1 MDLHAA
7 YTPTLLW
14 VDLRRERS
22 IQTIHSDLSNVC
34 DIRPLVLDNH
44 LGLIK
49 NIETTYP
56 DIICFEYDFPN
67 IGRLQILQQAKHAFP
82 SIPILMIT
90 EHHSEALAIW
100 ALRARVWDYLVK
112 PITFDD
118 LCRRIT
124 TLSSFRQRPSSA
136 HTRNM
141 VLPYQT
147 ASSITGI
154 DAPLPRKQPLHRAIE
169 YFDENYQD
177 KVSISVLAQLCNMS
191 PSQFTRAFKRE
202 FGATVRTYL
211 VSYRI
216 DRACELLSNSMLSV
230 GDIAFTC
237 GFHDHAYFSRMF
249 RRHTGMSPSDYRL
262 KESNT
267 AR

>member
-1 MDLHAA
+1 MRASGPKGQTDMDIHTA

-14 VDLRRERS
+14 VDLRREKS
-22 IQTIHSDLSNVC
+22 MQALHTDLSDVC
-34 DIRPLVLDNH
+34 DIHPLALENT

-49 NIETTYP
+49 NIEDTYP

-67 IGRLQILQQAKHAFP
+67 ISRLQILQQAKHAFP

-112 PITFDD
+112 PITFED

-124 TLSSFRQRPSSA
+124 TLSAFRLQPNEPN
-136 HTRNM
+136 TRNM
-141 VLPYQT
+141 VLPYQSEPT
-147 ASSITGI
+147 SNGLLQSP
-154 DAPLPRKQPLHRAIE
+154 DRKPALHRAIE
-169 YFDENYQD
+169 YFDSNYQD
-177 KVSISVLAQLCNMS
+177 KISISVLAQLCNMS

-202 FGATVRTYL
+202 FGATVREYL

-216 DRACELLSNSMLSV
+216 DRACELLSNSTLSAWHPRIIV
-230 GDIAFTC
+230 
-237 GFHDHAYFSRMF
+237 
-249 RRHTGMSPSDYRL
+249 
-262 KESNT
+262 
-267 AR
+267 